1 MIENMDFLK
10 NSRLNDCEI
19 GILANS
25 WLKFKDVNKIKN
37 IEMDMIFI
45 HLSSNLIVKC
55 ELTELE
61 LIAKKLNRNIRG
73 IVFSE
78 IQKSISILLSK

>member
-10 NSRLNDCEI
+10 NSGLNDCEI

-37 IEMDMIFI
+37 IEMDVIVI
-45 HLSSNLIVKC
+45 DLSSNLIVKS

-61 LIAKKLNRNIRG
+61 LIAKKLNRNIQG